1 MFCFVFARYFLSLIW
16 LQQKIASHALLALNS
31 VRNIFF
37 KYEATLCLYMWIC
50 PKATKPLSL
59 SLCTHS
65 PIVLHHQISSHKHK
79 RSTRP
84 RESAHVKCFN
94 MWIAFSCI
102 CFVCCPHHF
111 FVNFFVLFLIFFVQL
126 KNASKFWWNLL
137 FLNKKYL
144 KEIFLNLCKMM
155 FFRCCKKQQYFF

>member
-1 MFCFVFARYFLSLIW
+1 MHFWPWILSVTFFNMKQRFVSICEFAPK
-16 LQQKIASHALLALNS
+16 LQNPFPSRCVL
-31 VRNIFF
+31 
-37 KYEATLCLYMWIC
+37 
-50 PKATKPLSL
+50 
-59 SLCTHS
+59 THPFTQYRTAPS
-65 PIVLHHQISSHKHK
+65 DSHKHK
-79 RSTRP
+79 CSTRP